1 MGNAD
6 DIAVNWLPP
15 HRYRKTEMNSRLFQ
29 VRCDCIQTTSF
40 HLQDDAHLK
49 ESKIWFRYNSKN
61 SYSIAA
67 LMPLVE
73 AGIAREPK
81 DGIMLYSFASAQ
93 AEEVYREVAGAAVDA
108 VFIAGGPHPS
118 ALPEEVLEHFDF
130 VVMGEGE
137 ETLPELLQVV
147 REGGDPATVKGIA
160 YRQKDNH
167 NLGHNHSH
175 NHDHNHDH
183 NCQGQVMITEKRAPV
198 DLDAYPPFSKILAPL
213 EISRG
218 CPWGC
223 TYCQTP
229 RLFGTCMR
237 HRSIPTIARYARR
250 HRDIRFTSP
259 NSLAYG
265 SDGRTPRLEKV
276 QALLETLAEQ
286 KKPIYF
292 GTFPSE
298 VRPDFV
304 SPAALEII
312 VKYCANRSLSL
323 GGQSGSPAVLQSIG
337 RGHGCTE
344 VQEACELALDYG
356 LVPQVDLIFGLPSET
371 EEDQR
376 LSLELVRWIV
386 SRGGKV
392 RAHRFTPLPGTPLA
406 RARPAPLAQDV
417 EACLGRMALEGRL
430 TGSW

>member
-1 MGNAD
+1 
-6 DIAVNWLPP
+6 LKQF
-15 HRYRKTEMNSRLFQ
+15 KT
-29 VRCDCIQTTSF
+29 
-40 HLQDDAHLK
+40 
-49 ESKIWFRYNSKN
+49 WFRYNNKN

-93 AEEVYREVAGAAVDA
+93 AEEVYREVDGAAVDA
-108 VFIAGGPHPS
+108 VYIAGGPHPS

-130 VVMGEGE
+130 VVIGEGE
-137 ETLPELLQVV
+137 ETLPELLQAI
-147 REGGDPATVKGIA
+147 REGSDPARVKGIA
-160 YRQKDNH
+160 FKRQ
-167 NLGHNHSH
+167 GR
-175 NHDHNHDH
+175 
-183 NCQGQVMITEKRAPV
+183 VIFTEKRSPV
-198 DLDAYPPFSKILAPL
+198 DLDSYPPFSKILAPL

-237 HRSIPTIARYARR
+237 HRSIPIIAKYARR

-265 SDGRTPRLEKV
+265 SDGRKPRLEKV
-276 QALLETLAEQ
+276 QALLKTLAEQ

-298 VRPDFV
+298 VRPEFV
-304 SPAALEII
+304 SAAALEII
-312 VKYCANRSLSL
+312 VKYCVNKSLSL

-337 RGHGCTE
+337 RGHGCSE
-344 VQEACELALDYG
+344 ILQACELVLDYG
-356 LVPQVDLIFGLPSET
+356 LVPQVDLIFGLPSEQ

-376 LSLELVRWIV
+376 LSLELVRWIAAK
-386 SRGGKV
+386 GGKV

-406 RARPAPLAQDV
+406 AASPAPLAPDV
-417 EACLGRMALEGRL
+417 EACLGKMALEGRL

>member
-1 MGNAD
+1 
-6 DIAVNWLPP
+6 L
-15 HRYRKTEMNSRLFQ
+15 KQF
-29 VRCDCIQTTSF
+29 TT
-40 HLQDDAHLK
+40 
-49 ESKIWFRYNSKN
+49 WFRYNNKN

-73 AGIAREPK
+73 AGIARGPK
-81 DGIMLYSFASAQ
+81 EGIMLYSFASAQ
-93 AEEVYREVAGAAVDA
+93 AEEVYREIDGAAVDA
-108 VFIAGGPHPS
+108 VYIAGGPHPS

-130 VVMGEGE
+130 VVIGEGE
-137 ETLPELLQVV
+137 ETLPELLQAVI
-147 REGGDPATVKGIA
+147 EGSDPASVKGIA
-160 YRQKDNH
+160 FKRQ
-167 NLGHNHSH
+167 GR
-175 NHDHNHDH
+175 
-183 NCQGQVMITEKRAPV
+183 VIFTEKRSPV
-198 DLDAYPPFSKILAPL
+198 DLDSYPPFSKILAPL

-237 HRSIPTIARYARR
+237 HRSIPIIAKYARR

-265 SDGRTPRLEKV
+265 SDGRKPRLEKV
-276 QALLETLAEQ
+276 QALLKTLAEQ

-298 VRPDFV
+298 VRPEFV
-304 SPAALEII
+304 SAAALEII
-312 VKYCANRSLSL
+312 VTYCANKSLSL

-337 RGHGCTE
+337 RGHGCSE
-344 VQEACELALDYG
+344 ILQACDLALDYG
-356 LVPQVDLIFGLPSET
+356 LVPQVDLIFGLPSEQ

-376 LSLELVRWIV
+376 LSLELVRWIAAK
-386 SRGGKV
+386 GGKV
-392 RAHRFTPLPGTPLA
+392 RAHRFTSLPGTPLA
-406 RARPAPLAQDV
+406 AASPAPLAPDV
-417 EACLGRMALEGRL
+417 EACLGKMALEGRL